1 MLGAPELDAALQMG
15 LHEGKAD
22 RNNPLCHPAGQPSV
36 DAAQDTAGL
45 LGSEWIP
52 LAHVQFLIHQNSQVL
67 LGKATLKEFFYS

>member
-22 RNNPLCHPAGQPSV
+22 RNNPLCHPAGHPSV

-45 LGSEWIP
+45 LGSE
-52 LAHVQFLIHQNSQVL
+52 
-67 LGKATLKEFFYS
+67 